1 VLPAPL
7 LDMTIASQERVSM
20 KRDLLLAFAL
30 CGLFVVSAT
39 AHDLF
44 LKLDTYFLAPNS
56 KATVRLMN
64 GTFSK
69 SEGKVARDRMQ
80 DVTILNPQGD
90 VLHPPESNFSD
101 EGEMTL
107 LDLQT
112 AGSGTYVVSVST
124 KPREIDLK
132 AADFND
138 YLKHDG
144 IPDILAARKRS
155 GELSKDVRERYSK
168 HVKAVFQVGDAR
180 TDNFKTPLNYPVE
193 IIPQQ
198 NPYALKVGQTL
209 VVQCLKDD
217 KPIPNQF
224 VMAGWESGNRE
235 SQPVGTRTDANG
247 MARIK
252 LKSPGKWYVKMIH
265 MEPLN
270 EPALNYESKWA
281 TLTFEI
287 R

>member
-1 VLPAPL
+1 
-7 LDMTIASQERVSM
+7 M
-20 KRDLLLAFAL
+20 KRNLLLASAL

-44 LKLDTYFLAPNS
+44 LKLDTYFLPPNS

-69 SEGKVARDRMQ
+69 SEGKVARDRMR
-80 DVTILNPQGD
+80 DVTILGPDGQASR
-90 VLHPPESNFSD
+90 PPESNFRD

-112 AGSGTYVVSVST
+112 AGPGTYVIGIST

-144 IPDILAARKRS
+144 IPDVLAARRRS
-155 GELSKDVRERYSK
+155 GELGKDVRERYSK
-168 HVKAVFQVGDAR
+168 HVKALLQVGDAR
-180 TDNFKTPLNYPVE
+180 TEKHKTPLNYPVE
-193 IIPQQ
+193 IVPQQ
-198 NPYALKVGQTL
+198 NPYMLKVGQTIE
-209 VVQCLKDD
+209 VQCLMDG
-217 KPIPNQF
+217 KPLANQF
-224 VMAGWESGNRE
+224 VMAGYESGKRE
-235 SQPVGTRTDANG
+235 SQPVSMRTDANG
-247 MARIK
+247 IARIK
-252 LKSPGKWYVKMIH
+252 LKAAGKWYIKMIH
-265 MEPLN
+265 MEPLR
-270 EPALNYESKWA
+270 EPGLNYESKWA